1 MRFRFLQALLC
12 EGVGEGNQGGGG
24 PPGNPPPVPPVPP
37 DDPEI
42 RLTSKQL
49 SERLLRASKS
59 QLKELF
65 GTDDV
70 EAIKANNQRLKAL
83 EEAEEARAREA
94 MSEKQRI
101 EADLAK
107 ERAERAKANEE
118 LAEMRLQSHVN
129 GVCATLGIKNTKY
142 ARYLVEHEAGE
153 LPEGKELDVS
163 EFLTARLEDPQSV
176 AAFGIQVSAPVVGKP
191 VSTSP
196 EPGKPPPNPP
206 PPAGGNPPKPVSEM
220 TKAEFQAYTAAKHG
234 ATI

>member
-24 PPGNPPPVPPVPP
+24 PPGNPPPVPPEEQ
-37 DDPEI
+37 EI
-42 RLTSKQL
+42 KLTSKQL
-49 SERLLRASKS
+49 SDRLLRASKS

-70 EAIKANNQRLKAL
+70 EAIKANNARLKAL

-94 MSEKQRI
+94 MSERQRI

-107 ERAERAKANEE
+107 ERAERAKAAEE

-129 GVCATLGIKNTKY
+129 GVCATLGIKNTRY
-142 ARYLVEHEAGE
+142 ARYLVEHEAEG
-153 LPEGKELDVS
+153 LTEGKELDV
-163 EFLTARLEDPQSV
+163 EAFLTERLAEPQSM
-176 AAFGIQVSAPVVGKP
+176 AAFGIQTAAPVIGKP

-196 EPGKPPPNPP
+196 EPGNPPPNPP
-206 PPAGGNPPKPVSEM
+206 PPAGGVPPKSVKDM
-220 TKAEFQAYTAAKHG
+220 TQAEFSAYTAAKHG

>member
-12 EGVGEGNQGGGG
+12 EGVGVEGNQGGGG
-24 PPGNPPPVPPVPP
+24 PPGNPPPVPPEEQ
-37 DDPEI
+37 EI
-42 RLTSKQL
+42 KLTSKQL
-49 SERLLRASKS
+49 SERLARASKS
-59 QLKELF
+59 QLKEIF

-70 EAIKANNQRLKAL
+70 EAIKANAARLKAL
-83 EEAEEARAREA
+83 EEAEEVRAREA

-142 ARYLVEHEAGE
+142 ARYLVEHEVGE
-153 LPEGKELDVS
+153 LTEGKELDVS
-163 EFLTARLEDPQSV
+163 EFLKGRLEDPQSV
-176 AAFGIQVSAPVVGKP
+176 AAFGIQVSAPIVGKP

-196 EPGKPPPNPP
+196 EPGSPPPNPP
-206 PPAGGNPPKPVSEM
+206 PPSGGNPPKPVSEM
-220 TKAEFQAYTAAKHG
+220 TKAEFAAYTAAKHG